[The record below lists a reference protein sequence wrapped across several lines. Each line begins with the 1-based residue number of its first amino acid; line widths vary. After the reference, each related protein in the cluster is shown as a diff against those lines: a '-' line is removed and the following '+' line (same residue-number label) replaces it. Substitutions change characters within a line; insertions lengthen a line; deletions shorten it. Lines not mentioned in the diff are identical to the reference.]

1 MELDARQLIGKI
13 FGKVTERI
21 EQADGVRFVLDVW
34 TEDLAGVKLT
44 DGETIVGVR
53 TVVWPSE
60 LKGTAVSGA
69 FQSIEKYWR
78 QSPRAR

>member
-1 MELDARQLIGKI
+1 MKRDWRPKVEVDAGHLVDERGFLPWDAVGRPSAHRSI

-44 DGETIVGVR
+44 DGDAAVDLQ
-53 TVVWPSE
+53 TVV
-60 LKGTAVSGA
+60 
-69 FQSIEKYWR
+69 
-78 QSPRAR
+78 